1 MNLLEDISSAALL
14 PSQRTPVCRK
24 RKGPNMT
31 LLPPVDSPRKFTTD
45 DEHDLPDELVADLLG
60 RLQAYREAPV
70 PSPEAIAARL
80 EHEAEAA
87 IRWDR
92 PFGCVIVQLD
102 ALDAVEHDHGT
113 AARSRALREA
123 ARRIRDTV
131 RTNDLVGYWGPDT
144 LMVVLPSTWTDGAA
158 VVADRIAAK
167 LAVQPVGLGRRAG
180 AVTLRS
186 SVGAAGW
193 RTSMASVEDMW
204 TEAFRDLL
212 DRRERRSER
221 LAFAANL

>member
-1 MNLLEDISSAALL
+1 MTAA
-14 PSQRTPVCRK
+14 PTVDTPR
-24 RKGPNMT
+24 R
-31 LLPPVDSPRKFTTD
+31 FTTD
-45 DEHDLPDELVADLLG
+45 DELELPADLEAHLLG
-60 RLQAYREAPV
+60 RLRAYRNAPV

-102 ALDAVEHDHGT
+102 ALDDVERKHGT

-123 ARRIRDTV
+123 ARKIRDTV

-144 LMVVLPSTWTDGAA
+144 LMVVLPATWTDGAA
-158 VVADRIAAK
+158 VVADRVAAK
-167 LAVQPVGLGRRAG
+167 LAAQPVGLGRKVG
-180 AVTLRS
+180 AVQLRT

-193 RTSMASVEDMW
+193 RTSMSSVEDMW
-204 TEAFRDLL
+204 TEAFRDLI
-212 DRRERRSER
+212 DRREHRSER